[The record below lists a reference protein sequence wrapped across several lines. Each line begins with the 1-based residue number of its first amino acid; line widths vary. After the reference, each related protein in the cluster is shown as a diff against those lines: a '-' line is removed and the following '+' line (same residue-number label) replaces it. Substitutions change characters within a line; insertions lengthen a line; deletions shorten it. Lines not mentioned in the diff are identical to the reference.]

1 MTKKVETLSYISK
14 LSREAVMDEIAKHN
28 TKLDQIRKCLA
39 ERGETLTDAQG
50 YQTKGVAWK
59 RKQVLA
65 ECEAWMNSTN
75 CPDYLREDY
84 RQKAYAS
91 CDNDYI
97 AKVHS
102 AFFGLKLNLTNDVE
116 VAANG
121 EWRVKQ
127 SVVDAKLEACR
138 YTLTPEEVEAYHI
151 YEQIIDLAEEL
162 HKRRYYISETFGST
176 NDNLERI
183 EDEEAR
189 LEYFTML
196 YVMTPEEVAER
207 KRQLGFD

>member
-1 MTKKVETLSYISK
+1 MTKKIETLSYISK

-39 ERGETLTDAQG
+39 ERGEDIDNART
-50 YQTKGVAWK
+50 YQIKGVAWK
-59 RKQVLA
+59 RKQVIA

-84 RQKAYAS
+84 RQKAYDS

-102 AFFGLKLNLTNDVE
+102 AMFGLKLNLTNDVDVTPE
-116 VAANG
+116 GKWV
-121 EWRVKQ
+121 VKQ
-127 SVVDAKLEACR
+127 SVIDAKLEELR

-162 HKRRYYISETFGST
+162 HKRRYFISETFGST

>member
-39 ERGETLTDAQG
+39 ERGEDIDNART
-50 YQTKGVAWK
+50 YQIKGVAWK
-59 RKQVLA
+59 RKQVIA

-84 RQKAYAS
+84 RQKAYDS

-102 AFFGLKLNLTNDVE
+102 AMFGLKLNLTNDVDVTPE
-116 VAANG
+116 GKWV
-121 EWRVKQ
+121 VKQ
-127 SVVDAKLEACR
+127 SVIDAKLEELR

-162 HKRRYYISETFGST
+162 HKRRYFISETFGST

-196 YVMTPEEVAER
+196 YVMTPEEIAER

>member
-14 LSREAVMDEIAKHN
+14 LSREAVTDEIAKHN
-28 TKLDQIRKCLA
+28 DKLAQIRKCLA
-39 ERGETLTDAQG
+39 ERGEDIDDART
-50 YQTKGVAWK
+50 YQIKGVAWK

-97 AKVHS
+97 AKIHS
-102 AFFGLKLNLTNDVE
+102 AMFGLKLNLTNDVE
-116 VAANG
+116 VTDTG

-127 SVVDAKLEACR
+127 SVVDAKLEELR
-138 YTLTPEEVEAYHI
+138 YTLTPEEVEAYHL
-151 YEQIIDLAEEL
+151 YLKLLDVAEEL
-162 HKRRYYISETFGST
+162 HKRRYYISDTFGST

>member
-1 MTKKVETLSYISK
+1 MTKKAETLSYISK
-14 LSREAVMDEIAKHN
+14 LSREAIQDEIQRHN
-28 TKLDQIRKCLA
+28 EKLDKIRLTLA
-39 ERGETLTDAQG
+39 ERGETLADART
-50 YQTKGVAWK
+50 YQVKGVAWR
-59 RKQVLA
+59 RKEVMAQ
-65 ECEAWMNSTN
+65 CEAWMNSTN

-102 AFFGLKLNLTNDVE
+102 AMFGLKLNLTNDVE
-116 VAANG
+116 VTDTG

-127 SVVDAKLEACR
+127 SVVDAKLEELR
-138 YTLTPEEVEAYHI
+138 YTLTPDEVEAYRI

-162 HKRRYYISETFGST
+162 HKRRYYISDTFGST

>member
-1 MTKKVETLSYISK
+1 MTKKAETLSYISK

-28 TKLDQIRKCLA
+28 TKLDQIRQCLA
-39 ERGETLTDAQG
+39 ERGEDIDDART
-50 YQTKGVAWK
+50 YQIKGVAWK
-59 RKQVLA
+59 RKQVIA

-84 RQKAYAS
+84 RQKAYDS

-102 AFFGLKLNLTNDVE
+102 AMFGLKLNLTNDVDVTPE
-116 VAANG
+116 GKWV
-121 EWRVKQ
+121 VKQ
-127 SVVDAKLEACR
+127 SVIDAKLEELR

-162 HKRRYYISETFGST
+162 HKRRYFISETFGST

-196 YVMTPEEVAER
+196 YPPTAAR
-207 KRQLGFD
+207 HSSWA

>member
-39 ERGETLTDAQG
+39 ERGEDIDNART
-50 YQTKGVAWK
+50 YQIKGVAWK
-59 RKQVLA
+59 RKQVIA

-84 RQKAYAS
+84 RQKAYDS

-102 AFFGLKLNLTNDVE
+102 AMFGLKLNLTNDVDVTPE
-116 VAANG
+116 GKWV
-121 EWRVKQ
+121 VKQ
-127 SVVDAKLEACR
+127 SVIDAKLEELR

-162 HKRRYYISETFGST
+162 HKRRYFISETFGST
-176 NDNLERI
+176 NDNLGRI

-196 YVMTPEEVAER
+196 YVMTPEEIAER

>member
-14 LSREAVMDEIAKHN
+14 LSREAVMEEIAKHN
-28 TKLDQIRKCLA
+28 DKLDQIRKCLA

-65 ECEAWMNSTN
+65 ECEEWMNSTN
-75 CPDYLREDY
+75 TPHYLRSDYLARAKE
-84 RQKAYAS
+84 S

-102 AFFGLKLNLTNDVE
+102 AMFGLKLNLTNDVE
-116 VAANG
+116 VADNG
-121 EWRVKQ
+121 EWVVKQ

-151 YEQIIDLAEEL
+151 YEQIIDLAEQL
-162 HKRRYYISETFGST
+162 HKRRYFISETFGST

>member
-1 MTKKVETLSYISK
+1 MTQKIETLSYISK
-14 LSREAVMDEIAKHN
+14 LSREAIQDEIQRHN
-28 TKLDQIRKCLA
+28 EKLDKIRLTLA

-59 RKQVLA
+59 RKQVIA
-65 ECEAWMNSTN
+65 ECEAWMNATN
-75 CPDYLREDY
+75 CPDYLREDN
-84 RQKAYAS
+84 RKKAYES
-91 CDNDYI
+91 CDNEYI
-97 AKVHS
+97 KSVGS
-102 AFFGLKLNLTNDVE
+102 AFFGLKLDLTNDVE
-116 VAANG
+116 VTPEG
-121 EWRVKQ
+121 KWVVKQ
-127 SVVDAKLEACR
+127 SVVDAKLEELR

-162 HKRRYYISETFGST
+162 HKRRYFISETFGST
-176 NDNLERI
+176 HDNLERI
-183 EDEEAR
+183 KDEEAR

>member
-28 TKLDQIRKCLA
+28 AKLTQIRKCLA
-39 ERGETLTDAQG
+39 ERGEDIDDART
-50 YQTKGVAWK
+50 YQIKGVAWR
-59 RKQVLA
+59 RKEVLA
-65 ECEAWMNSTN
+65 ECEKWMDATN

-84 RQKAYAS
+84 RQKAYNS

-97 AKVHS
+97 SKVAS
-102 AFFGLKLNLTNDVE
+102 AMFGLKLNLTNDVE
-116 VAANG
+116 VADNG
-121 EWRVKQ
+121 EWVVKQ
-127 SVVDAKLEACR
+127 SVVDAKLEEHR
-138 YTLTPEEVEAYHI
+138 YTLSSEEVEAYRI

-162 HKRRYYISETFGST
+162 HKRRYFISDTFGST
-176 NDNLERI
+176 NDNLELI

-207 KRQLGFD
+207 KRQLGID

>member
-1 MTKKVETLSYISK
+1 MTKKQDTLSYISK
-14 LSREAVMDEIAKHN
+14 LSREAVRDEIARHN
-28 TKLDQIRKCLA
+28 AKLNQIRQCLA
-39 ERGETLTDAQG
+39 ERGEDIEDARA
-50 YQTKGVAWK
+50 YQVKGVAWK
-59 RKQVLA
+59 RKEVMAQ
-65 ECEAWMNSTN
+65 CEEWMNSTN

-102 AFFGLKLNLTNDVE
+102 AMYGLKQNLTTDVE
-116 VAANG
+116 VADNG
-121 EWRVKQ
+121 EWVVKQ
-127 SVVDAKLEACR
+127 SVIDAKLEACR
-138 YTLTPEEVEAYHI
+138 YTLTPEEVEGYRI
-151 YEQIIDLAEEL
+151 YERIIDLAEEL
-162 HKRRYYISETFGST
+162 HKRRYFISDTFGST

-196 YVMTPEEVAER
+196 YVMTPEEIAER
-207 KRQLGFD
+207 KRVLGID

>member
-14 LSREAVMDEIAKHN
+14 LSREAIQDEIQRHN
-28 TKLDQIRKCLA
+28 EKLDKIRLTLA
-39 ERGETLTDAQG
+39 ERGETLADAQA

-75 CPDYLREDY
+75 TPHYLRSDYLARAKE
-84 RQKAYAS
+84 S

-102 AFFGLKLNLTNDVE
+102 AMFGLKLNLTNDVE
-116 VAANG
+116 VTPEG
-121 EWRVKQ
+121 KWVVKQ
-127 SVVDAKLEACR
+127 SVVNAKLEELR
-138 YTLTPEEVEAYHI
+138 YTLTPDEVEAYHI

-162 HKRRYYISETFGST
+162 HKRRYYISDTFGST

>member
-1 MTKKVETLSYISK
+1 MTKKIETLSYISK

-28 TKLDQIRKCLA
+28 AKLDQIRLTLA
-39 ERGETLTDAQG
+39 ERGEDIDDART
-50 YQTKGVAWK
+50 YQTKGVAWR

-91 CDNDYI
+91 CDNEYI
-97 AKVHS
+97 QKVAS
-102 AFFGLKLNLTNDVE
+102 AMFGLKLDLTNDAE
-116 VAANG
+116 VSDSG
-121 EWRVKQ
+121 EWVVKQ
-127 SVVDAKLEACR
+127 SVVDAKLEEHR
-138 YTLTPEEVEAYHI
+138 YTLTPEEVEAYRI

-162 HKRRYYISETFGST
+162 HKRRYYISDTFGST

-196 YVMTPEEVAER
+196 YVMTPKEVAER
-207 KRQLGFD
+207 KRQLGL

>member
-1 MTKKVETLSYISK
+1 MTQKIETLSYISK
-14 LSREAVMDEIAKHN
+14 LSREAIQDEIQRHN
-28 TKLDQIRKCLA
+28 EKLDKIRLTLA
-39 ERGETLTDAQG
+39 ERGETLADAQA

-59 RKQVLA
+59 RKQVIA

-102 AFFGLKLNLTNDVE
+102 AMFGLKLNLTNDVE
-116 VAANG
+116 VADNG

-127 SVVDAKLEACR
+127 SVIDAKLEACR
-138 YTLTPEEVEAYHI
+138 YTLTPEEVEAYRI

-162 HKRRYYISETFGST
+162 HKRRYFISETFGST

-196 YVMTPEEVAER
+196 YVMSPEEVAER

>member
-28 TKLDQIRKCLA
+28 AKLDQIRLTLA
-39 ERGETLTDAQG
+39 EYNEDIDDART
-50 YQTKGVAWK
+50 YQVKGVAWK
-59 RKQVLA
+59 RKEVMAQ
-65 ECEAWMNSTN
+65 CEAWMDATN
-75 CPDYLREDY
+75 CPDYLREDN
-84 RQKAYAS
+84 RKKAYDS
-91 CDNDYI
+91 FDNDYI

-102 AFFGLKLNLTNDVE
+102 AMFGLKLNLTNDVE
-116 VAANG
+116 VAPDG

-127 SVVDAKLEACR
+127 SVVDAKLEEHR
-138 YTLTPEEVEAYHI
+138 YTLTAEEVEAYRI

-162 HKRRYYISETFGST
+162 HKRRYYISDTFGST

-207 KRQLGFD
+207 KRQLGID

>member
-28 TKLDQIRKCLA
+28 DKLAQIRKCLA
-39 ERGETLTDAQG
+39 ERGEDIDDART
-50 YQTKGVAWK
+50 YQIKGVAWK

-75 CPDYLREDY
+75 TPHYLRSDYLARAKE
-84 RQKAYAS
+84 S

-102 AFFGLKLNLTNDVE
+102 AFFGLKLDLTNDVDVTPE
-116 VAANG
+116 GKWV
-121 EWRVKQ
+121 VKQ
-127 SVVDAKLEACR
+127 SVVNAKLEELR
-138 YTLTPEEVEAYHI
+138 YTLTPDEVEAYHI

-162 HKRRYYISETFGST
+162 HKRRYYISDTFGST

>member
-28 TKLDQIRKCLA
+28 TKLDQIRQCLA
-39 ERGETLTDAQG
+39 ERGEG
-50 YQTKGVAWK
+50 YEEAKVYQQKGASWR
-59 RKQVLA
+59 RKEVLA

-97 AKVHS
+97 AKINS
-102 AFFGLKLNLTNDVE
+102 AMFGLKLNLTNDVE
-116 VAANG
+116 VADNG

-138 YTLTPEEVEAYHI
+138 YTLTPEEVEAYRI

-162 HKRRYYISETFGST
+162 HKRRYYISDTFGST

>member
-28 TKLDQIRKCLA
+28 TKLDQIRHCLA
-39 ERGETLTDAQG
+39 ERGETLADAQA
-50 YQTKGVAWK
+50 YQIKGVAWK
-59 RKQVLA
+59 RKQVIA

-102 AFFGLKLNLTNDVE
+102 AMFGLKLNLTNDVE
-116 VAANG
+116 VADNG

-127 SVVDAKLEACR
+127 SVIDAKLEACR

-151 YEQIIDLAEEL
+151 YEQIIDLAEQL
-162 HKRRYYISETFGST
+162 HKRRYYISETYGST

>member
-14 LSREAVMDEIAKHN
+14 LSREAIQDEIQRHN
-28 TKLDQIRKCLA
+28 EKLDKIRLTLA
-39 ERGETLTDAQG
+39 ERGETLADAQA

-59 RKQVLA
+59 RKQVIA
-65 ECEAWMNSTN
+65 ECEAWMDATN
-75 CPDYLREDY
+75 CPNYLREDN
-84 RQKAYAS
+84 RKKAYNS
-91 CDNDYI
+91 CDNEYI
-97 AKVHS
+97 KSVGS
-102 AFFGLKLNLTNDVE
+102 AFFGLKLDLTNDVDVTPE
-116 VAANG
+116 GKWV
-121 EWRVKQ
+121 VKQ
-127 SVVDAKLEACR
+127 SVVNAKLEELR
-138 YTLTPEEVEAYHI
+138 YTLTPEEVEAYRI

-162 HKRRYYISETFGST
+162 HKRRYYISDTFGST

-183 EDEEAR
+183 KDEEAR

>member
-14 LSREAVMDEIAKHN
+14 LSREAVKDEIAKHN
-28 TKLDQIRKCLA
+28 LKLDQIRKCLA
-39 ERGETLTDAQG
+39 ERGEDIDDART
-50 YQTKGVAWK
+50 YQIKGVAWR
-59 RKQVLA
+59 RKEVLA
-65 ECEAWMNSTN
+65 GCEEYIKNTGM
-75 CPDYLREDY
+75 PIYLQDDAR
-84 RQKAYAS
+84 RRAYES

-97 AKVHS
+97 QKVHS
-102 AFFGLKLNLTNDVE
+102 AMFGLKLNLTNDVE
-116 VAANG
+116 VANNG
-121 EWRVKQ
+121 EWVVKQ

-138 YTLTPEEVEAYHI
+138 YTLTPEEVEAYKI

-162 HKRRYYISETFGST
+162 HKRRYYISDTFGST

-207 KRQLGFD
+207 KRQLGL

>member
-14 LSREAVMDEIAKHN
+14 LSREAVMDEIAKHCA
-28 TKLDQIRKCLA
+28 KLEHIRRTLA
-39 ERGETLTDAQG
+39 EHQESIEDAITYQQRGAD
-50 YQTKGVAWK
+50 WK
-59 RKQVLA
+59 RKQVIA
-65 ECEAWMNSTN
+65 ECDAWMNATN
-75 CPDYLREDY
+75 CPHYLRADNLA
-84 RQKAYAS
+84 KARES
-91 CDNDYI
+91 CDNAYI
-97 AKVHS
+97 AKVAS
-102 AFFGLKLNLTNDVE
+102 AMFGLKLDLATEVE
-116 VAANG
+116 VADNG
-121 EWRVKQ
+121 EWVVKQ

-138 YTLTPEEVEAYHI
+138 YTLTPKEVEAYRI

-162 HKRRYYISETFGST
+162 HKRRYFISETFGST

-207 KRQLGFD
+207 KRQLGF

>member
-14 LSREAVMDEIAKHN
+14 LSREAIQDEIQRHN
-28 TKLDQIRKCLA
+28 EKLEKIRLTLA

-91 CDNDYI
+91 CDNEYI

-102 AFFGLKLNLTNDVE
+102 AMFGLKLNLTNDVE

-138 YTLTPEEVEAYHI
+138 YTLTPEEVEAYRI

-162 HKRRYYISETFGST
+162 HKRRYYISDTFGST